1 MEKNKF
7 SWYMISTVS
16 GKEDLVIESL
26 KNRIIAEVVEENFDM
41 DATETGAFKIFKKPT
56 LTSREAQKKLKGE
69 EYKIKWVNMYG
80 GYIFIRMLMTD
91 RAWFVVRN
99 TQYVTGLIGS
109 SGKGAKPT
117 PVSQKEIDKMFL
129 AEEKAMIEFKDNKG
143 IAKFDVNDILE
154 VIEGPFKGQ
163 VGKVLRTNEQQ
174 NKVELEIEVF
184 GKRTPVEFDY
194 SIVKLTEE

>member
-1 MEKNKF
+1 MDKSKF

-16 GKEDLVIESL
+16 GKEELVVESL

-56 LTSREAQKKLKGE
+56 LTSREAQKRIKGE
-69 EYKIKWVNMYG
+69 EYKVKWVNMYG

-129 AEEKAMIEFKDNKG
+129 AEEKAMIEFKENKG

-174 NKVELEIEVF
+174 SKVELEIEVF
-184 GKRTPVEFDY
+184 GKRTPVEFEY
-194 SIVKLTEE
+194 SMVKLSDE